1 MLVRSHPAT
10 NAPAE
15 GGTETNDIDYSHIY
29 TEEELN
35 AMTKAEILALAEE
48 FVLALQVTEANTK
61 AEIIAAFMAAQA
73 EQNATE
79 EDPGE

>member
-1 MLVRSHPAT
+1 MVRSHPAT
-10 NAPAE
+10 NASDAE
-15 GGTETNDIDYSHIY
+15 GTETNEDIDYSHIY

-73 EQNATE
+73 AQNAP